1 MLKKSVLVML
11 TALLIIVVPVSAQV
25 EVMELDEVVVTAS
38 RYQENIMETPVS
50 IEVLDQEEIEE
61 SSARNLAELI
71 NSAAGVRI
79 NNHGGPA
86 GQKTI
91 SLRGSDASQVLIL
104 LDGQPI
110 NSSQNGQIDLAQILL
125 SNIKKVEVL
134 KGPASAVYGANALGG
149 VVNVITKSGSD
160 QEGLKLDLGVESF
173 NTYKTALNY
182 GMVFDNYQVMITS
195 ETLNSDGFRD
205 NPDNSGIE
213 QYFLSTKVNYDLD
226 KNRELIFDLSY
237 NESDKEVPG
246 SITWQ
251 SPNAIQDDKFENY
264 KLRYNYS
271 KEKLDREIEFFINK
285 QDQIY
290 DTDTTSP
297 GESEHNT
304 EKRGINFKQVQYFNN
319 NTLSYGLEYIEDE
332 IESNENGKH
341 EFDTKSLFLNNK
353 WSITKKV
360 ILNTG
365 IRYDN
370 HKKFGSETSPR
381 VGLTYSINNNNNI
394 YLSAGESYRT
404 PTFNDL
410 YWPYSSSTY
419 NWETYITEGNPDLE
433 AETSDAYEIGYRNNY
448 NNFSTEINIFRRN
461 SDNLIHW
468 TTKETVSN
476 TFVTAPSNVDEAETD
491 GLELNL
497 SKNITNNLTLG
508 YSHTYLDSRNVK
520 TNELLK
526 DQYYNDI
533 SLSYKPES
541 YKLRFNAS
549 YVGGRIDDLDNY
561 TVCDLSFSKIIKVIE
576 RDYEIKLTVNNLFD
590 QDYQVVDGYPMPGRN
605 FMVNLS
611 TKF

>member
-11 TALLIIVVPVSAQV
+11 TALLIIVVPVSAQENV
-25 EVMELDEVVVTAS
+25 LDLDEVVVTAS
-38 RYQENIMETPVS
+38 RYEESIMETPVS

-71 NSAAGVRI
+71 NSVTGVRI

-125 SNIKKVEVL
+125 SNVKKVEVL

-533 SLSYKPES
+533 SLSYKPEN
-541 YKLRFNAS
+541 YKLIFNLS
-549 YVGGRIDDLDNY
+549 HVGGRIDDLDNY
-561 TVCDLSFSKIIKVIE
+561 TVCDLSFSKTIKVIE